1 MDLINKGLLEWLRRK
16 NRGNAK
22 LSKSINKLISD
33 FEQYDWDSPFELK
46 QSRPDA
52 DCVHS
57 KGFYFFNL
65 DVHRTMILVRFNK
78 EDKQAEVVWVGSH
91 QDYDKMFRNNK
102 NTIKKWLRNNEWI

>member
-1 MDLINKGLLEWLRRK
+1 MGLINKWLLEWLRRK

-22 LSKSINKLISD
+22 LSKSITNLISD
-33 FEQYDWDSPFELK
+33 IEQCNWDTPVELK

-65 DVHRTMILVRFNK
+65 DIHRTMILVNFND

-91 QDYDKMFRNNK
+91 QDYDKIFKNNK
-102 NTIKKWLRNNEWI
+102 STIKKWLRNNEWI

>member
-16 NRGNAK
+16 NKGNAR
-22 LSKSINKLISD
+22 LSKAISKLISD
-33 FEQYDWDSPFELK
+33 IEKNDWSSPVELK

-65 DVHRTMILVRFNK
+65 DVHRTMILVRLKEGNK
-78 EDKQAEVVWVGSH
+78 DAEVVWVGSH
-91 QDYDKMFRNNK
+91 QDYEKTFRNNR
-102 NTIKKWLRNNEWI
+102 NTIKKWLRDNDWI